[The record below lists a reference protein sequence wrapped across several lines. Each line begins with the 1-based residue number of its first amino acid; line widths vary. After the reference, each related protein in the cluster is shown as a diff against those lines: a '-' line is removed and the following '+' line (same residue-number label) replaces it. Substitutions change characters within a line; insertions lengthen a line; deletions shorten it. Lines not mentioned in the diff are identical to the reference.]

1 MQKSLLTAV
10 LLGISAIAS
19 AAGPYE
25 DYTEAMEVARENVE
39 DGKWDAAVKDFAEA
53 ANLAKTPI
61 QQYTAWLEASRT
73 LEKKG
78 DFPAAVS
85 ALRHILE
92 VKNMPMEQQTFARLL
107 IANNL
112 NQKQKKNNEAAAEYE
127 KLISTNLKN
136 HAVQSAYHQ
145 LAMLYFHSKDYE
157 KAILVAKRAIQDPV
171 FPNSFK
177 NTERIIVVKSLI
189 AQKKLEEA
197 QNFLDTASKM
207 PDLNINHQVQL
218 NNERA
223 AIMVLNGKIDDA
235 IRLHQETLR
244 LENLPPDWKA
254 NVYSRIAEIYF
265 SHKKDLAKA
274 REFIRQSNAVPGA
287 TWGKNSW
294 LTQKIDSTEKL

>member
-1 MQKSLLTAV
+1 MQKSLPTAV
-10 LLGISAIAS
+10 LLGISAIAF

-25 DYTEAMEVARENVE
+25 DYTEAIEIARENVE

-53 ANLAKTPI
+53 AKLAKTPV

-73 LEKKG
+73 FEKKG

-85 ALRHILE
+85 ALRHVFEIANL
-92 VKNMPMEQQTFARLL
+92 PAEQQAVARLL

-112 NQKQKKNNEAAAEYE
+112 IQKQKKNSEAAAEYE
-127 KLISTNLKN
+127 KLTSMNSKTP
-136 HAVQSAYHQ
+136 AVQTAYHQ
-145 LAMLYFHSKDYE
+145 LAMLYFHDKNYE
-157 KAILVAKRAIQDPV
+157 KSILVAKRAIQDPV

-177 NTERIIVVKSLI
+177 NTERIIIIKSLI

-197 QNFLDTASKM
+197 QNALDAAGKM

-223 AIMVLNGKIDDA
+223 ALLLLNNKIDDA

-254 NVYSRIAEIYF
+254 NAFSQIAEIYF
-265 SHKKDLAKA
+265 SRKKDLAKA
-274 REFIRQSNAVPGA
+274 REFIRQANAVPGA
-287 TWGKNSW
+287 TWGKNPW
-294 LTQKIDSTEKL
+294 LTKKIDSTEK